1 MKKARDASEEARS
14 ALHRKAMRRATKAL
28 SRSRLLLPGGSWLGL
43 ERAPQGDAP
52 AAGHVP
58 LLPTVKDEALGLIFR
73 RSPRAHADVPIPV
86 PVPIFADGAGAS
98 RDGAAPSDSEPGVI
112 WVRIGGPWVV
122 GLPPHAAVVGVRR
135 IRKKMKIAAGIGIPG
150 SVYDECDGKGRI
162 AQQQSSSA
170 DAREKDPYEDEE
182 NEEEEGE
189 EEEAGRLLLVVGPGA
204 RNLLMATA
212 LVTPLANAS
221 APRMLKRENG
231 AAHGPFLYAVA
242 EPRISSAAPSS

>member
-1 MKKARDASEEARS
+1 
-14 ALHRKAMRRATKAL
+14 
-28 SRSRLLLPGGSWLGL
+28 
-43 ERAPQGDAP
+43 
-52 AAGHVP
+52 
-58 LLPTVKDEALGLIFR
+58 
-73 RSPRAHADVPIPV
+73 
-86 PVPIFADGAGAS
+86 
-98 RDGAAPSDSEPGVI
+98 VI

-135 IRKKMKIAAGIGIPG
+135 IRKKMKITKKMKIAAGIGIPG
-150 SVYDECDGKGRI
+150 SVCDECDGKGRI